1 MTMNEQIRKNSASKL
16 LAKLSPLRRKAEV
29 PERKDA
35 DSADLPILRQLLEI
49 QQELKVGKDH
59 INPERGFAYRS
70 LSDIFDAVKP
80 LLRKYGCVL
89 TFHDE
94 IKSVAPGVVH
104 IIGTARLTNARGE
117 TFSASATVREDSSRG
132 GLSMPQVSGSALS
145 YCHKYAAGNLFAI
158 DDTRTESAMD
168 PDAVTGALTSA
179 DADDEVGVPEG
190 KKPILQCGAAG
201 WAEAMNLAEN
211 FRGNEEAF
219 MAEIHRRWIAPE
231 REDALLRAVFTS
243 RGEVKMGSGQ

>member
-1 MTMNEQIRKNSASKL
+1 MNEQIRKNPASKM
-16 LAKLSPLRRKAEV
+16 LAMLCLPFGKKAEV
-29 PERKDA
+29 PERKAA
-35 DSADLPILRQLLEI
+35 DSADQPILRQLLEI

-117 TFSASATVREDSSRG
+117 TFCASATVREDSSRG

-158 DDTRTESAMD
+158 DDTRTEPAMD

-179 DADDEVGVPEG
+179 DADEGGVPEG

-201 WAEAMNLAEN
+201 WAEAMNFAEN

-219 MAEIHRRWIAPE
+219 KAELQRRWITPE
-231 REDALLRAVFTS
+231 REEALLLAVFAS

>member
-1 MTMNEQIRKNSASKL
+1 MSLNIRKHAARLN
-16 LAKLSPLRRKAEV
+16 LANFYPFKRKAGVSEKK
-29 PERKDA
+29 EDLTA
-35 DSADLPILRQLLEI
+35 LPILCQLLEI

-59 INPERGFAYRS
+59 INQERGFSYRS

-80 LLRKYGCVL
+80 LLRQYGCVL

-158 DDTRTESAMD
+158 DDTRTEPVMD
-168 PDAVTGALTSA
+168 PDAAVDVVTSA
-179 DADDEVGVPEG
+179 DADEGGIPEG
-190 KKPILQCGAAG
+190 KKPILQCGTGG
-201 WAEAMNLAEN
+201 WLEAMSLAEN
-211 FRGNEEAF
+211 FRGDEEAF
-219 MAEIHRRWIAPE
+219 KAEIQRRWITPE
-231 REDALLRAVFTS
+231 REEALLLAVLANK
-243 RGEVKMGSGQ
+243 GAVKTGSGQ

>member
-1 MTMNEQIRKNSASKL
+1 MNEQIRKNSVSKL
-16 LAKLSPLRRKAEV
+16 LAKLSPLKRKVEV
-29 PERKDA
+29 PERKEA
-35 DSADLPILRQLLEI
+35 DSADQPVLRQLLEI

-179 DADDEVGVPEG
+179 DADEEVGVPEG

-231 REDALLRAVFTS
+231 REDALLRAVFAS